1 MQQSNVVCT
10 KHAIFCQATRE
21 KNYIVRFSMN
31 EKEAYLKV
39 LFQQMS
45 GGAEK
50 KHEETRSW

>member
-1 MQQSNVVCT
+1 MKLS
-10 KHAIFCQATRE
+10 
-21 KNYIVRFSMN
+21 YN

-50 KHEETRSW
+50 KHEEPRSW